1 MILKKWMN
9 FTLHNENV
17 FLFFYINTRVK
28 HYMDIVCKC
37 CATIMLVNSTYILI
51 VTSHDEIHYNLQ
63 RQPID
68 WMEKEG
74 IVLLA
79 KELVKNELGLE

>member
-1 MILKKWMN
+1 
-9 FTLHNENV
+9 
-17 FLFFYINTRVK
+17 
-28 HYMDIVCKC
+28 
-37 CATIMLVNSTYILI
+37 
-51 VTSHDEIHYNLQ
+51 LQ

-79 KELVKNELGLE
+79 KELVKNELGLEW

>member
-1 MILKKWMN
+1 
-9 FTLHNENV
+9 
-17 FLFFYINTRVK
+17 
-28 HYMDIVCKC
+28 
-37 CATIMLVNSTYILI
+37 MLVNSTYILI

>member
-1 MILKKWMN
+1 MK
-9 FTLHNENV
+9 
-17 FLFFYINTRVK
+17 
-28 HYMDIVCKC
+28 
-37 CATIMLVNSTYILI
+37 
-51 VTSHDEIHYNLQ
+51 IHYNLQ

-74 IVLLA
+74 IVLLT